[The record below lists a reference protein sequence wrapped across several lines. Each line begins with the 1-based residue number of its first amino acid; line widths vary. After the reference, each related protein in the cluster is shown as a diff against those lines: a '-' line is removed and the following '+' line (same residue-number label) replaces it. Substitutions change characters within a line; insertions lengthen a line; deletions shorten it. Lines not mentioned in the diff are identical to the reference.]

1 MDCRERPVKLIVLFD
16 CESVVSTIDYIPV
29 PFPATSL
36 PMAAESNALDMRNVT
51 ASLRSASRFDT
62 RSGRSRRLCAVCSD
76 DASNV
81 WFFHQHRC
89 YSLTYQVGKTGHDHI
104 FHFLNYSIASLVY
117 RWGMSFDKVERHE
130 R

>member
-16 CESVVSTIDYIPV
+16 CVSVVSTIDYIPV

-36 PMAAESNALDMRNVT
+36 PMAAESNALDIRNVT

-62 RSGRSRRLCAVCSD
+62 RSGRSLRLCAVCSD
-76 DASNV
+76 DASSV
-81 WFFHQHRC
+81 WFYYQRC
-89 YSLTYQVGKTGHDHI
+89 LYLSTYQVGKTGHDHVL
-104 FHFLNYSIASLVY
+104 HFLDDSIASLVY
-117 RWGMSFDKVERHE
+117 RWGMSLDKVKRHE